1 MVERILIVGVD
12 GGATG
17 TVALVGDLE
26 GRILGL
32 GTAGPAN
39 YHAVGRE
46 ASRRALEEAV
56 SRSLSEAGARP
67 EQVRLLL
74 VGVAGLDHPRQD
86 GQAYREIV
94 EAAGLGLPFEV
105 VGDVVIAWAGA
116 TSVLPGLGVIAGTG
130 CSAYGMNRR
139 GESWKAGGWDYLLAD
154 EGSAYWI
161 GLEGLRAAMRAYDG
175 RGESTLLLEAMLRHY
190 RLADP
195 LDMVRLA
202 YSGHFHK
209 AEIATFAQAVTRCA
223 AEGDPLAQKIVIEAA
238 EEVARMTNT
247 VVRKLQM
254 EEEDF
259 PLGWFGGVFRSGGL
273 FLSRFTEAVRQV
285 APRARLGPARFPPV
299 VGALLYGLYR
309 LGGLTPEVRER
320 IAESAPRLQDTPAYR
335 KDDVPAFP
343 AEPGG
348 LG

>member
-1 MVERILIVGVD
+1 MAEQNLIVGVD

-32 GTAGPAN
+32 GAAGPAN
-39 YHAVGRE
+39 YHTVGRE
-46 ASRRALEEAV
+46 GSRRALEEAV
-56 SRSLSEAGARP
+56 RRALSEARANP

-86 GQAYREIV
+86 GQAYQEIM
-94 EAAGLGLPFEV
+94 EAASLGIPFEV

-116 TSVLPGLGVIAGTG
+116 TLVFPGLGVIAGTG
-130 CSAYGMNRR
+130 CSAYGMNYR
-139 GESWKAGGWDYLLAD
+139 GETWKAGGWDYLLAD

-175 RGESTLLLEAMLRHY
+175 RGEPTALLEAMVRHY

-223 AEGDPLAQKIVIEAA
+223 AEGDPLSQRIVIEAA
-238 EEVARMTNT
+238 EEVARMANA
-247 VVRKLQM
+247 VIRKLEM

-259 PLGWFGGVFRSGGL
+259 PLGWIGGVFRSGGL

-285 APRARLGPARFPPV
+285 APRARIGPARCSPV
-299 VGALLYGLYR
+299 AGALLYGLHR
-309 LGGLTPEVRER
+309 LGRLTPEVRER
-320 IAESAPRLQDTPAYR
+320 IEEGISRLQDTPAYR
-335 KDDVPAFP
+335 KEDFP
-343 AEPGG
+343 VSPSP
-348 LG
+348 LS

>member
-1 MVERILIVGVD
+1 MPEQTLIVGVD

-26 GRILGL
+26 GHILGL

-39 YHAVGRE
+39 VHTVGRE

-56 SRSLSEAGARP
+56 CQALSEGRAHP

-86 GQAYREIV
+86 GQAYQEIM
-94 EAAGLGLPFEV
+94 EAAGLGIPFEV

-116 TSVLPGLGVIAGTG
+116 TLVLPGLGIIAGTG

-139 GESWKAGGWDYLLAD
+139 GETWKAGGWDYLLAD

-175 RGESTLLLEAMLRHY
+175 RGESTALLEAMLRHY

-209 AEIATFAQAVTRCA
+209 AEIASFAQAVTRCA
-223 AEGDPLAQKIVIEAA
+223 AEGDPLSQRIVIEAA
-238 EEVARMTNT
+238 EEVARMANA
-247 VVRKLQM
+247 VIRKLKM

-259 PLGWFGGVFRSGGL
+259 PLGWIGGVFRSGGL
-273 FLSRFTEAVRQV
+273 FLARFTEAVRQV
-285 APRARLGPARFPPV
+285 APRARIGPARCPPV
-299 VGALLYGLYR
+299 VGAFLYGLYR
-309 LGGLTPEVRER
+309 LGRLTPEVRER
-320 IAESAPRLQDTPAYR
+320 VEGGISRLQDTAAYR
-335 KDDVPAFP
+335 KEVDTGAIRV
-343 AEPGG
+343 G
-348 LG
+348 L